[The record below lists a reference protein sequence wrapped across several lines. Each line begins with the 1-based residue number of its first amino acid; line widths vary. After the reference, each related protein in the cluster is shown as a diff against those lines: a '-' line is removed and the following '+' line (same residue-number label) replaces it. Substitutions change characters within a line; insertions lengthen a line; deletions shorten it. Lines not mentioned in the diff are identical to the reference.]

1 MNELTVK
8 LSSAEIQKRYALG
21 ERDFEQAQLR
31 KVALNEI
38 DLSHA
43 NLSGADLS
51 YADLSRANLSDA
63 DLQEA
68 YLNGTV
74 LEEAKLREANLS
86 KAYLTRAN
94 LKGAELAKANLQEA
108 KLNGAVLEGANL
120 TEAKLNGAYLIKANF
135 SGANLNAA
143 DLRTNLSGVALE
155 GAYYSDRTAFEP
167 DFDPIS
173 VGMQKSITME
183 VLLSILNYLY
193 QCGQHYLGDTLTASY
208 LKSSCPDFEWLNQ
221 FQINRSKQITFAGT
235 LSAPASASQLQQFQ
249 EWIDTFVGSCSQIV
263 QDFPATLDRGRL
275 TVAIAPP
282 ASTT

>member
-1 MNELTVK
+1 MEELTVRW
-8 LSSAEIQKRYALG
+8 SSAEIQKRYALG
-21 ERDFEQAQLR
+21 EREFKQAQLR
-31 KVALNEI
+31 KVDLKEL

-68 YLNGTV
+68 YLNGSV
-74 LEEAKLREANLS
+74 LEEAKLRETNLS
-86 KAYLTRAN
+86 EAYLTRAN
-94 LKGAELAKANLQEA
+94 LKGAELVKANLQEA

-143 DLRTNLSGVALE
+143 DLSTDLSGVELE

-167 DFDPIS
+167 GFDPIGA
-173 VGMQKSITME
+173 GMQKSTTME
-183 VLLSILNYLY
+183 ALLSILNYLY
-193 QCGQHYLGDTLTASY
+193 QCSQHYLGDTLTASY
-208 LKSSCPDFEWLNQ
+208 LKSACPDFDWLNQ

-235 LSAPASASQLQQFQ
+235 LSDPATPLQLQQFQ
-249 EWIDTFVGSCSQIV
+249 EWIDAFIGSCSQIV

-275 TVAIAPP
+275 TVAIAAP
-282 ASTT
+282 AST